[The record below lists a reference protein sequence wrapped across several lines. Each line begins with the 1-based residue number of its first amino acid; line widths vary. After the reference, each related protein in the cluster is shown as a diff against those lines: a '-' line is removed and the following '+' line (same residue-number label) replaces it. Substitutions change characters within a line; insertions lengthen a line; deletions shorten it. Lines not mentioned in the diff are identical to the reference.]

1 MIRHDNEI
9 VEKIAAINFT
19 GNVIPHI
26 WYKKILRENGKPYH
40 LAIFLLSDI
49 VYWYRPVEVRDE
61 ATGNVIGFKK
71 KFKGD
76 LFQKSYDQYAES
88 LGESSRSIK
97 AALKHLEDMGLILRV
112 FRTITLDNDMRVPNV
127 MYIALNSE
135 RLLEITHPRMT
146 GEGEKAENKRNNDSV
161 EKLCSDDDVR
171 TLHEPGQDKD
181 LKEETEKVDTER
193 EEEGATKESQEYDKI
208 MRDVVQNFVTP
219 PTKDCHIPPQENAT
233 PPTAVCQTNTE
244 NTTENTNRDYPIN
257 HSTTSADSMLL
268 SGGKAKVDVND
279 LDDPLILQSVYTD
292 MIRDNVD
299 YSSLI
304 LEYPD
309 DVERIDELIR
319 VMVNVICFGEKEY
332 SINRCKVP
340 AKVIALQFCKL
351 DREHMVYALSSLKKA
366 NTKLTNPEAYMVA
379 TLYTARNTALND
391 TLQQFNHDTRGS
403 SKDPAPQVEKKND
416 IDWDKLVDSL

>member
-1 MIRHDNEI
+1 MRDSWNGQERHYFADNSSRFEDI
-9 VEKIAAINFT
+9 SLEAADGDEEWI
-19 GNVIPHI
+19 GE
-26 WYKKILRENGKPYH
+26 ILR
-40 LAIFLLSDI
+40 L
-49 VYWYRPVEVRDE
+49 
-61 ATGNVIGFKK
+61 
-71 KFKGD
+71 
-76 LFQKSYDQYAES
+76 
-88 LGESSRSIK
+88 
-97 AALKHLEDMGLILRV
+97 
-112 FRTITLDNDMRVPNV
+112 
-127 MYIALNSE
+127 
-135 RLLEITHPRMT
+135 
-146 GEGEKAENKRNNDSV
+146 

-171 TLHEPGQDKD
+171 TLHELGQDKD

-219 PTKDCHIPPQENAT
+219 PTKDCHIPLQKNAT

-319 VMVNVICFGEKEY
+319 VMVNVICFGEKE
-332 SINRCKVP
+332 
-340 AKVIALQFCKL
+340 
-351 DREHMVYALSSLKKA
+351 
-366 NTKLTNPEAYMVA
+366 
-379 TLYTARNTALND
+379 
-391 TLQQFNHDTRGS
+391 
-403 SKDPAPQVEKKND
+403 
-416 IDWDKLVDSL
+416 

>member
-1 MIRHDNEI
+1 MYYLTSGNETVDKMGTI
-9 VEKIAAINFT
+9 SFT

-26 WYKKILRENGKPYH
+26 WFKKVVRENGKPYH
-40 LAIFLLSDI
+40 LAIQLLADI
-49 VYWYRPVEVRDE
+49 VYWYRPTEVRDE
-61 ATGNVIGFKK
+61 ASGNVIGLRK

-76 LFQKSYDQYAES
+76 LFQKTYDQYAEFY
-88 LGESSRSIK
+88 GESDRSVK
-97 AALKHLEDMGLILRV
+97 AALKHLEEMGLILRV
-112 FRTITLDNDMRVPNV
+112 FRTITLDNEMKIPNV
-127 MYIALNSE
+127 MYIALNTE
-135 RLLEITHPRMT
+135 KLTEITFPQ
-146 GEGEKAENKRNNDSV
+146 
-161 EKLCSDDDVR
+161 L
-171 TLHEPGQDKD
+171 P
-181 LKEETEKVDTER
+181 
-193 EEEGATKESQEYDKI
+193 EEEKGNDKTTEMAKNVESEESATKECQGYDKI
-208 MRDVVQNFVTP
+208 MQGVVQNFVTP
-219 PTKDCHIPPQENAT
+219 PTKDCQIPPQENAT

-244 NTTENTNRDYPIN
+244 NTTEKTNRDYPIN
-257 HSTTSADSMLL
+257 HSTPTADSMPL

-340 AKVIALQFCKL
+340 AKVIASQFCKL

-391 TLQQFNHDTRGS
+391 TLQQFNHDTHGFPR
-403 SKDPAPQVEKKND
+403 DPATQEKKKDD
-416 IDWDKLVDSL
+416 IDWDKLVNNW